1 MNISLVWL
9 VLVIT
14 YLCNNTFNS
23 FSFIAHLHNKMS
35 FALLKRELE
44 RDLEEYDNI
53 KKQKLETTKDGK
65 KKKPKPAKSNR
76 HIRFYFIYS
85 LRFS

>member
-1 MNISLVWL
+1 
-9 VLVIT
+9 
-14 YLCNNTFNS
+14 
-23 FSFIAHLHNKMS
+23 MS

-65 KKKPKPAKSNR
+65 KKKPKPAKTNR
-76 HIRFYFIYS
+76 DIRFYFIYS